1 MKIATFVSRLG
12 VARVPRVGLVHGGD
26 RLVFDV
32 TAAAERDGTHGPVI
46 ATVQAIIEGG
56 SAALDMLRTLFERHS
71 SDASLSHELTT
82 VMLLSPLP
90 VPAQIRDFCIY
101 PDHIRQAIVGMQ
113 RVAARVRGEAEPPP
127 ISMAEV
133 PKIFVEQP
141 IYYKCNRF
149 SVVGHEHEIRWP
161 AYSRLMDFELELAIF
176 IGKRGANISP
186 QRAREHIFG
195 YSIFNDFSA
204 RDAQF
209 VEGQSKFGPAK
220 GKDFDT
226 GNAIG
231 PWLVT
236 ADEIADPC
244 GLKMSARV
252 NGEIWCEGTSA
263 GALHSFEDIIAHVSR
278 DETLHAGE
286 ILGSGTMNTGSGL
299 ELGRFLEDG
308 DIVELEIEGIGIL
321 RNTVRRHRSA

>member
-1 MKIATFVSRLG
+1 MKIATFIPKRTL
-12 VARVPRVGLVHGGD
+12 APVPRVGLVHDGD
-26 RLVFDV
+26 RRVFDLA
-32 TAAAERDGTHGPVI
+32 AAAEHCGMRSSAIT
-46 ATVQAIIEGG
+46 TVQAIIEGG
-56 SAALDMLRTLFERHS
+56 PQALDLLRTLFERHAS
-71 SDASLSHELTT
+71 EPSLSHELAAIT
-82 VMLLSPLP
+82 LLSPVP

-101 PDHIRQAIVGMQ
+101 PDHIRQAIAGMQ
-113 RVAARVRGEAEPPP
+113 RVAARLRGEAGPRQV
-127 ISMAEV
+127 SMPEV
-133 PKIFVEQP
+133 PGIFVEQP

-161 AYSRLMDFELELAIF
+161 AYSQLLDFELELAIF
-176 IGKRGANISP
+176 IGKAGAGIP
-186 QRAREHIFG
+186 AQRAREHIFG

-236 ADEIADPC
+236 ADEIADPY

-252 NGEIWCEGTSA
+252 NGETWCDCTSA
-263 GALHSFEDIIAHVSR
+263 GALHSFEDMIAHVSR

-308 DIVELEIEGIGIL
+308 DVVELEVEGIGIL
-321 RNTVRRHRSA
+321 RNTVRRPRPA